1 MPGTVRVRDLI
12 RVVRSCKTA
21 QAERDIISK
30 ECAYIRT
37 AFKGDDSD
45 ARARNMAK
53 LLYIHML
60 GYPAHF
66 GQVSN
71 PNTSYTGPNP
81 PTNSLSLCFSL
92 SLWWRQMETLKL
104 IVSPRFSDK
113 RLGYLGAM
121 MLLDERQDI
130 HILITN
136 SLKK

>member
-21 QAERDIISK
+21 QAERDVINK

-37 AFKGDDSD
+37 AFKGDDND

-71 PNTSYTGPNP
+71 IFHQNLPEKFISSPAGR
-81 PTNSLSLCFSL
+81 
-92 SLWWRQMETLKL
+92 WR
-104 IVSPRFSDK
+104 R
-113 RLGYLGAM
+113 
-121 MLLDERQDI
+121 
-130 HILITN
+130 
-136 SLKK
+136 